1 MEGRLAAILA
11 CDVVGYSR
19 TMRVDETGTLERLKA
34 CRRRL
39 IDPRLARY
47 CGRVIKLMGD
57 CALVGFA
64 SAVDSVSFAVS
75 MQHAMAEWNI
85 IPELHRSAARFRHSP
100 PPANIGTRR
109 PIWHAFPFSMKMT
122 QPSTRRSAKHCSKQ
136 AVRGAAW

>member
-19 TMRVDETGTLERLKA
+19 AMRVDETGTLERLKA

-47 CGRVIKLMGD
+47 CERVIKLMGD

-75 MQHAMAEWNI
+75 MQHAMANAI
-85 IPELHRSAARFRHSP
+85 SSQSPIAAPRDSDIPRHPRTSAQGGQYGTHSHS
-100 PPANIGTRR
+100 R
-109 PIWHAFPFSMKMT
+109 
-122 QPSTRRSAKHCSKQ
+122 
-136 AVRGAAW
+136 